1 MRKVRGHGEGGV
13 KLTGTLTMSLVIN
26 QYVREIKMR
35 WKIGTVARQGDVLI
49 KRIKAVPQT
58 TAKKRESGILAFGE
72 VTGHCHKVEVLDQAE
87 VLEVGTDLYLRVG
100 EDGVRIVH
108 DEHSPIT
115 LPAGD
120 FQIIIKREYS
130 PEAIRNVCD

>member
-1 MRKVRGHGEGGV
+1 M
-13 KLTGTLTMSLVIN
+13 
-26 QYVREIKMR
+26 
-35 WKIGTVARQGDVLI
+35 KIYRQGDVLI

-72 VTGHCHKVEVLDQAE
+72 VTGHCHKVESTEQAE
-87 VLEVGTDLYLRVG
+87 VLEVGDDLYLRVS

-115 LPAGD
+115 LPAGIYEVTV
-120 FQIIIKREYS
+120 QREYT
-130 PEAIRNVCD
+130 PEEIRNVAD